1 MGIGSRV
8 YDMASMAETKA
19 IVEERPSPEAR
30 PKRPIVYW
38 ADLIRVLAI
47 YLVVVIHTSGQ
58 LTNVWGQVSQAQW
71 IMADIYG
78 GIARVGV
85 PLFFM
90 LSGYLLLPRT
100 ESIRS
105 FYGKRVLKIVIPFVV
120 WSVIYISLD
129 CVGKPGVCTTSYL
142 LPYILLRKSFFHLW
156 FLYSLLG
163 IYLILPVLR
172 LMFRPGL
179 NTTFLWYLIVL
190 WILFQPVRT
199 LMDQFLHWDLNI
211 NAQLTVGFL
220 PYFILGYLL
229 GEMLLTRRRLI
240 LAAIVFTA
248 GALVVIVGTYLMT
261 RSSGQFNGYFYDYLT
276 IGVIPETAAAFLLLR
291 RLSDVGF
298 FASER
303 FHSLMRTVAGSTFGL
318 YLVHV
323 LILWGLER
331 LNITTFIG
339 FALWTV
345 PLIATLVFVIAYFVA
360 RLLQKIPIV
369 NYAVPG

>member
-1 MGIGSRV
+1 
-8 YDMASMAETKA
+8 
-19 IVEERPSPEAR
+19 
-30 PKRPIVYW
+30 
-38 ADLIRVLAI
+38 
-47 YLVVVIHTSGQ
+47 
-58 LTNVWGQVSQAQW
+58 
-71 IMADIYG
+71 MADIYG

-100 ESIRS
+100 ESLRD
-105 FYGKRVLKIVIPFVV
+105 FYSKRVLKIVIPFVV
-120 WSVIYISLD
+120 WSIVYISLD
-129 CVGKPGVCTTSYL
+129 CAGKPGVCTFDYL
-142 LPYILLRKSFFHLW
+142 RPYILLEKSFFHLW
-156 FLYSLLG
+156 FLYSSLG
-163 IYLILPVLR
+163 IYLVMPALR
-172 LMFRPGL
+172 LMIRPGM

-211 NAQLTVGFL
+211 NSQLSIGFL
-220 PYFILGYLL
+220 PYFFLGYLL
-229 GEMLLTRRRLI
+229 GELPLTRRRLI
-240 LAAIVFTA
+240 LAAVVFTVSA
-248 GALVVIVGTYLMT
+248 VFVIVATYLMT

-276 IGVIPETAAAFLLLR
+276 IGVIPETGAAFLLLR

-303 FHSLMRTVAGSTFGL
+303 FHALMRTVAGSTFGL
-318 YLVHV
+318 YLVHI
-323 LILWGLER
+323 LILWGLQY
-331 LNITTFIG
+331 LHIDTFLG

-345 PLIATLVFVIAYFVA
+345 PFIATLVFVLAYFAA